1 LSSRE
6 LLEKLAT
13 PRGERERER
22 EREREEKGALA
33 KKRER
38 VEGEGEQRRL
48 LSASW
53 KRASSSLR

>member
-22 EREREEKGALA
+22 EREEKGALA
-33 KKRER
+33 KKRESR
-38 VEGEGEQRRL
+38 GREGEQRRL